1 MLNRLFIFLLLLLG
15 LTSCEKIFHSNTSTN
30 PQIIEEQTIDFTTVD
45 AYPLLPE
52 CKKYTS
58 REVQKD
64 CFYQFLSKRIELA
77 LSKKQFPLNKKVIDT
92 IEVKIIIDKTGK
104 SQVKTIN
111 LPSDDSYQELKKAII
126 SSIDSLPQ
134 IQPAIKAGIPVTTE
148 FILPIIIKATN
159 NE

>member
-1 MLNRLFIFLLLLLG
+1 MINRIIFFLFLLLG
-15 LTSCEKIFHSNTSTN
+15 LISCEKLFDKNTSTN
-30 PQIIEEQTIDFTTVD
+30 HQVINEQPIDFTMVD

-77 LSKKQFPLNKKVIDT
+77 LSKKQFPLNNELKDT
-92 IEVKIIIDKTGK
+92 IQVKIIIDKTGK
-104 SQVKTIN
+104 SKVKTIN
-111 LPSDDSYQELKKAII
+111 LPNDSAYKELKEAII

-134 IQPAIKAGIPVTTE
+134 VAPAIKAGIPVTTE
-148 FILPIIIKATN
+148 FILPIIIKPAKT
-159 NE
+159 E